1 MVISNTSYYLSTE
14 LRPDSTLQ
22 QRSNHD
28 EHKTLSA
35 NARSHWTLDVL
46 WHAFYGV
53 IRSIWVLNLA
63 NKMHVMS
70 ENIIVDMPYTKRT
83 DIGMCVE
90 PRHDKSDLT
99 AAAALGA
106 GSGALQSL

>member
-1 MVISNTSYYLSTE
+1 
-14 LRPDSTLQ
+14 
-22 QRSNHD
+22 
-28 EHKTLSA
+28 
-35 NARSHWTLDVL
+35 
-46 WHAFYGV
+46 
-53 IRSIWVLNLA
+53 
-63 NKMHVMS
+63 MHVMS